1 MFATDIRLI
10 GKALGEQGEDRRE
23 VAGDDLGVNVLAQA
37 QQRGSWEAH
46 DLQTQLLTLAVFR
59 QTPAQLTG
67 LTESSGRMGLLVQ
80 PAPG

>member
-37 QQRGSWEAH
+37 QQRG
-46 DLQTQLLTLAVFR
+46 
-59 QTPAQLTG
+59 P
-67 LTESSGRMGLLVQ
+67 
-80 PAPG
+80 